1 MKILKISKN
10 LENIFE
16 HCFEHK
22 LNRSSILIA
31 FGGGVIGDMTG
42 FAASIY
48 QRGID
53 FIQIPTTLLA
63 QVDASVG
70 GKTGVN
76 NSFGKNLIGSFYQP
90 KAVYIDPKFLD
101 TLPKR
106 EFSAGVA
113 EIVKMAVTFD
123 KDFFEELEKRYPQIL
138 DMATKRDLSETEL
151 RLIKE
156 IEDTR
161 KEIKELELKLTK
173 EIEDTRKEIKELEL
187 KLTKEVE
194 QVRLEVEEVRK
205 EIKEVELKLTK
216 EVEQVRLEVEEVRKE
231 IKDVELKLTKEI
243 EQVRFSTIKWIAG
256 LIGGQTVVL
265 ITTFFTLL
273 KLFLH

>member
-1 MKILKISKN
+1 MGYALKIY
-10 LENIFE
+10 E
-16 HCFEHK
+16 
-22 LNRSSILIA
+22 A
-31 FGGGVIGDMTG
+31 FREYGEEKARV
-42 FAASIY
+42 
-48 QRGID
+48 
-53 FIQIPTTLLA
+53 LA
-63 QVDASVG
+63 EA
-70 GKTGVN
+70 
-76 NSFGKNLIGSFYQP
+76 
-90 KAVYIDPKFLD
+90 
-101 TLPKR
+101 
-106 EFSAGVA
+106 
-113 EIVKMAVTFD
+113 
-123 KDFFEELEKRYPQIL
+123 FEELEKRYPQIL

-173 EIEDTRKEIKELEL
+173 EIEQVRKE
-187 KLTKEVE
+187 TQ

-216 EVEQVRLEVEEVRKE
+216 EIEQVRLEVEEVRKE

>member
-1 MKILKISKN
+1 MGYALKIY
-10 LENIFE
+10 E
-16 HCFEHK
+16 
-22 LNRSSILIA
+22 A
-31 FGGGVIGDMTG
+31 FREYGEEKARV
-42 FAASIY
+42 
-48 QRGID
+48 
-53 FIQIPTTLLA
+53 LA
-63 QVDASVG
+63 EA
-70 GKTGVN
+70 
-76 NSFGKNLIGSFYQP
+76 
-90 KAVYIDPKFLD
+90 
-101 TLPKR
+101 
-106 EFSAGVA
+106 
-113 EIVKMAVTFD
+113 
-123 KDFFEELEKRYPQIL
+123 FEELEKRYPQIL

-216 EVEQVRLEVEEVRKE
+216 E
-231 IKDVELKLTKEI
+231 I